1 MKVAIVGVGL
11 IGGSM
16 ALDLRTAGFANEL
29 IGVEKDEQTGK
40 KAVELGLVD
49 CILPLETA
57 IEAAEIIILS
67 VSMDA
72 MLTLLPT
79 ILDRIQNKIV
89 LDVGSTKEKL
99 LEAVEKHPNR
109 NRFVATHPM
118 AGTEHSG
125 PEAAIHNLFAHK
137 YCVFCDVEDS
147 DKDAQEVVLQLYK
160 ALKMNILYLNRNE
173 HDVHTAYISHISH
186 LTSFALALT
195 VLEKEKDEDKIFELA
210 SSGFQSTVRLA
221 KSSPDTWTS
230 IFKQN
235 RDNVLE
241 VLDEHIHILSVFRS
255 LLIKRKFDE
264 FHKMIQ
270 QANDIKRILK

>member
-1 MKVAIVGVGL
+1 MKIAIVGVGL

-16 ALDLRTAGFANEL
+16 ALDLRTSGFATEL
-29 IGVEKDEQTGK
+29 IGVEKDAKTGE
-40 KAVELGLVD
+40 KAIELGLVD
-49 CILPLETA
+49 RILPLEKA

-72 MLTLLPT
+72 MLTLLPI
-79 ILDRIQNKIV
+79 ILDKIQNKIV
-89 LDVGSTKEKL
+89 FDVGSTKEKL
-99 LEAVEKHPNR
+99 LEAVEKHPKR
-109 NRFVATHPM
+109 SRFVATHPM

-125 PEAAIHNLFAHK
+125 PEAAIHNLFVNK
-137 YCVFCDVEDS
+137 YCVLCDVEYS
-147 DKDAQEVVLQLYK
+147 DKDALETVTQLYK
-160 ALKMNILYLNRNE
+160 TLKMNILYLNRNE

>member
-16 ALDLRTAGFANEL
+16 ALDLRTSGFATEL
-29 IGVEKDEQTGK
+29 IGVEKNRETGD
-40 KAVELGLVD
+40 KAVALGLVD
-49 CILPLETA
+49 YILPLEEA
-57 IEAAEIIILS
+57 IEAADIIVLS

-72 MLTLLPT
+72 MLTLLPM
-79 ILDRIQNKIV
+79 ILDKIQNKII

-99 LEAVEKHPNR
+99 LELVEKHPNR

-125 PEAAIHNLFAHK
+125 PEAAIPNLFVHK

-147 DKDAQEVVLQLYK
+147 DKAAILAVEQLYK
-160 ALKMNILYLNRNE
+160 ALKMNILYLNRKE

-195 VLEKEKDEDKIFELA
+195 VLEKEKDEEKIFELA

-241 VLDEHIHILSVFRS
+241 VLDEHIHILSIFRS
-255 LLIKRKFDE
+255 LLLKRKFDE

>member
-16 ALDLRTAGFANEL
+16 ALDLRTAGFATEL
-29 IGVEKDEQTGK
+29 IGVEKDEQTGE

-49 CILPLETA
+49 RILPLDAA
-57 IEAAEIIILS
+57 IEAAEVIILS

-72 MLTLLPT
+72 MLKLLPT

-255 LLIKRKFDE
+255 LLIKRKFEE

-270 QANDIKRILK
+270 KANDIKRILK

>member
-16 ALDLRTAGFANEL
+16 ALDLRTAGFATEL
-29 IGVEKDEQTGK
+29 IGVEKDEQTGE

-49 CILPLETA
+49 RILPLDAA
-57 IEAAEIIILS
+57 IEAAEVIILS

-72 MLTLLPT
+72 MLKLLPT

-186 LTSFALALT
+186 LTSFALALA

-255 LLIKRKFDE
+255 LLIKRKFEE

>member
-1 MKVAIVGVGL
+1 MIVSIIGVGL

-16 ALDLRTAGFANEL
+16 ALDLRATGFATQL
-29 IGVEKDEQTGK
+29 IGVEKDFKTGQ
-40 KAVELGLVD
+40 KAVQLGLVD
-49 CILPLETA
+49 QILPLERA
-57 IEAAEIIILS
+57 IDAADLIILS

-72 MLTLLPT
+72 MLHLLPT
-79 ILDRIQNKIV
+79 ILDKIQHKMV

-99 LEAVEKHPNR
+99 LDSVEKHPNR
-109 NRFVATHPM
+109 GRFVATHPM

-125 PEAAIHNLFAHK
+125 PEAAIPNLFAQK
-137 YCVFCDVEDS
+137 YCVFCDVEAS
-147 DKDAQEVVLQLYK
+147 DTDAQETVHRLYK
-160 ALKMNILYLNRNE
+160 ALKMNILYLNRSE

-264 FHKMIQ
+264 FYKMIQ